1 MKHFPI
7 LTFLFLF
14 VLAAPQDFAQ
24 KKPTGGQ
31 GIDSKLFDQLKFR
44 SIGPAFISGRIADLA
59 IDPVNENV

>member
-44 SIGPAFISGRIADLA
+44 SIGPGLYVR
-59 IDPVNENV
+59 PHCRPGY